1 MVRIRVVVGLVVEIM
16 ECDGVV
22 IAGKK
27 KMASEPLVG
36 SGWTLEK

>member
-27 KMASEPLVG
+27 KWHQNHWWVVG
-36 SGWTLEK
+36 GH